1 MRTFI
6 KWMGNKSKHLN
17 KFIQYVPDEYN
28 TYIEPFVGSGS
39 LLLKLE
45 PEKWI
50 INDLNKDLINIWKCV
65 KKDPEE
71 IVSNFKN
78 FGKKFKRMS
87 NDNKVK
93 YCKEITNKLSE
104 MSYDIYRASTYM
116 LMKFCAY
123 MGNIFI
129 NEKFYFSGLDKH
141 IYVEKKYPFLKDTNY
156 ENIRNVSNFLNNTKG
171 KIYNKDYKYI
181 LEKAKDGDFVFL
193 DPPYIEDHKYV
204 FNYNKGEILN
214 NDFLQEL
221 LKEVK
226 KLDKRNVKWMM
237 TQADTKEIKRLFKE
251 YKIKKFE
258 VCRGFTNRYTNELVI
273 MNY

>member
-1 MRTFI
+1 MKTFI
-6 KWMGNKSKHLN
+6 KWQGNKSKHLN
-17 KFIQYVPDEYN
+17 KFIQYVPEEYN
-28 TYIEPFVGSGS
+28 TYIEPFVGSGA

-71 IVSNFKN
+71 IISNFKN
-78 FGKKFKRMS
+78 YSIHLKKLSKE
-87 NDNKVK
+87 NKVK
-93 YCKEITNKLSE
+93 YCKEITNKLND
-104 MSYDIYRASTYM
+104 MSYDIVRASNYLLLILCSYM
-116 LMKFCAY
+116 GFLSTDMKFKSLSTEI
-123 MGNIFI
+123 GNNNFPFNKTQFFDNII
-129 NEKFYFSGLDKH
+129 NISF
-141 IYVEKKYPFLKDTNY
+141 
-156 ENIRNVSNFLNNTKG
+156 FLNNTKG

-193 DPPYIEDHKYV
+193 DPPYIENHNYG
-204 FNYNKGEILN
+204 FNYNKKEILN

-237 TQADTKEIKRLFKE
+237 TQADTKEIKTLFKE
-251 YKIKKFE
+251 YKIKKYP
-258 VCRGFTNRYTNELVI
+258 VYRSASKSYINEILI